1 MRRVLAIALMA
12 FGITSAVCAPTPA
25 TAVPLSGDTAQLADR
40 AEPMLTLAGGSAC
53 WWDVPVVG
61 AGVAFFELLRD
72 EEVDRH
78 CSRYPYEG
86 EIVGEPAPV
95 LEDNG
100 SYKDHGP
107 KHREKY
113 LPPK

>member
-12 FGITSAVCAPTPA
+12 FGTSFAVSAPTPA
-25 TAVPLSGDTAQLADR
+25 TAVTLSGDAVRLADTGR
-40 AEPMLTLAGGSAC
+40 TMLTPAGGPC

-78 CSRYPYEG
+78 CSRYPHEG

-107 KHREKY
+107 KYREKY